1 MEAIYDFQEVAK
13 GMSEAIVASEYRG
26 IKIPQALRSEI
37 QRKLAQYLDE
47 KQVYLD
53 PHLTLAK
60 LSGMVGTNNAYLS
73 SMVNNLYG
81 CNLPT
86 LLNRYRITYAK
97 KLLVEGKF
105 KIKDVYKACGF
116 VSRSVFYSAFTKET
130 GLTPSIF
137 VKQFNR

>member
-13 GMSEAIVASEYRG
+13 GMSEAIVPSEYRG

-97 KLLVEGKF
+97 RLLVEDKY

-116 VSRSVFYSAFTKET
+116 VSRSVFYMAFTKET